1 MLTDWHG
8 NQVDEALVHDK
19 KYGYFLQIT
28 DTHLDDH
35 YTEGATL
42 KSGCHSIPKK
52 HLHSKHKQL
61 CNVMGVPGVRMDAP
75 SILIEHTLDWIKRE
89 WRDKLDFVIWTGD
102 NSRHDWDEAHPRKE
116 TKVLELNR
124 QVTQMMS
131 DLFCSSPEHPRAI
144 PVVPVIGNNDV
155 QPHNYIALN
164 DDVLYFFEKL
174 WDHWIPKK
182 QRKDFLEGGY
192 FAVDVAPGLRVLS
205 INTMFFLK
213 KNPLAKSCSKKSS
226 SGHHHMK
233 WYKQQL
239 RKARHDNVKVYV
251 IGHVPPSPRDFFK
264 SCMTDYMSITADYSD
279 VVHGHFYGHLNMDHF
294 LLYDKREQEIHNS
307 EELQLPYLE
316 DSIEEQHDTAS
327 IQRNVREYVDW
338 LKGMYDEIDEFENK
352 HPDRHDQF
360 HQKPITGKKPKNFD
374 PEPVVVVHIAP
385 SVFPVYMPSVR
396 IYRYEYRDSPQ
407 QGATHTYGTLLG
419 YSQYVANISRYN
431 EEDGHKDPKPPLNF
445 DLEYDTKTLYGLP
458 DLSVDAYIE
467 FADALTQNDTESK
480 QLWNTYCKNIFL
492 QTLNSTF
499 DNL

>member
-1 MLTDWHG
+1 M
-8 NQVDEALVHDK
+8 
-19 KYGYFLQIT
+19 
-28 DTHLDDH
+28 DDH
-35 YTEGATL
+35 YTEGATI

-52 HLHSKHKQL
+52 HVHSKHKQL
-61 CNVMGVPGVRMDAP
+61 CSPMGVPGVRMDAP

-102 NSRHDWDEAHPRKE
+102 NSRHDWDKTHPRQE
-116 TKVLELNR
+116 TKVLELNS
-124 QVTQMMS
+124 QVTKMMS

-155 QPHNYIALN
+155 QPHNYIQLN

-213 KNPLAKSCSKKSS
+213 ANPLAKSCSKKSS

-233 WYKQQL
+233 WYRNQL
-239 RKARHDNVKVYV
+239 DKARHDGVKIYV
-251 IGHVPPSPRDFFK
+251 IGHVPPSPRDFFT
-264 SCMTDYMSITADYSD
+264 SCMTDYMSITADFSD
-279 VVHGHFYGHLNMDHF
+279 VVFGHFYGHLNMDHF

-307 EELQLPYLE
+307 ELQLPYLE
-316 DSIEEQHDTAS
+316 DSIDQDHDKVN
-327 IQRNVREYVDW
+327 IQRNVREYVNW
-338 LKGMYDEIDEFENK
+338 LKSMYDEIDEFESK
-352 HPDRHDQF
+352 HPDRHDLF
-360 HQKPITGKKPKNFD
+360 HQEPMQKPPKFD

-396 IYRYEYRDSPQ
+396 IYRYEYRDSPE
-407 QGATHTYGTLLG
+407 QGATHKYGTLLG
-419 YSQYVANISRYN
+419 YSQFVANISRYN
-431 EEDGHKDPKPPLNF
+431 EEDGHKDPKPPLGF
-445 DLEYDTKTLYGLP
+445 DLEYDTKTLYGLS

-467 FADALTQNDTESK
+467 FADALTQNDSESK
-480 QLWNTYCKNIFL
+480 QLWNTYCKNMFL

-499 DNL
+499 DN

>member
-1 MLTDWHG
+1 
-8 NQVDEALVHDK
+8 
-19 KYGYFLQIT
+19 
-28 DTHLDDH
+28 
-35 YTEGATL
+35 
-42 KSGCHSIPKK
+42 
-52 HLHSKHKQL
+52 
-61 CNVMGVPGVRMDAP
+61 MGVPGVRMDAP

-327 IQRNVREYVDW
+327 IQ
-338 LKGMYDEIDEFENK
+338 
-352 HPDRHDQF
+352 
-360 HQKPITGKKPKNFD
+360 
-374 PEPVVVVHIAP
+374 
-385 SVFPVYMPSVR
+385 
-396 IYRYEYRDSPQ
+396 
-407 QGATHTYGTLLG
+407 
-419 YSQYVANISRYN
+419 
-431 EEDGHKDPKPPLNF
+431 
-445 DLEYDTKTLYGLP
+445 
-458 DLSVDAYIE
+458 
-467 FADALTQNDTESK
+467 
-480 QLWNTYCKNIFL
+480 
-492 QTLNSTF
+492 
-499 DNL
+499 